1 MEPKEELFKM
11 APSGKEVEF
20 PKRASKKRG
29 LGRLAVEAGLITDQQ
44 LALAIYEQEKSG
56 KLLPDLLQEL
66 YGLGTEAVQYL
77 QAEDAGIEKVDLARV
92 RVDQEALKKVPSQ
105 FALEHKLIPISLSQ
119 NRLTVAMANP
129 FELASLDQLQFMTR
143 LYIDA
148 RYAPESKIMEAI
160 EKYYGGRAR
169 GTVQPEEK
177 KEKESY
183 TGAQE
188 GEETVGPQVIR
199 LVDALISRAIREEAT
214 DIHI

>member
-44 LALAIYEQEKSG
+44 LSLAIYEQEKTG

-66 YGLGTEAVQYL
+66 YGLGAETIQYL
-77 QAEDAGIEKVDLARV
+77 LAEDAGIERVDIARV

-105 FALEHKLIPISLSQ
+105 FASEHKLLPISLSQ

-129 FELASLDQLQFMTR
+129 FDLAALDQLQFMTR
-143 LYIDA
+143 LDIDA
-148 RYAPESKIMEAI
+148 RFAPESKIVEAI
-160 EKYYGGRAR
+160 KKFYR
-169 GTVQPEEK
+169 GTVNVLRRQK
-177 KEKESY
+177 KRRKK
-183 TGAQE
+183 
-188 GEETVGPQVIR
+188 
-199 LVDALISRAIREEAT
+199 RAMLRFRK
-214 DIHI
+214 